1 MRQYL
6 SDTIID
12 DNSNNILDG
21 GLGGS
26 SGGNSGGGSYV
37 MPTGGNLGGSSN
49 SGSQI
54 VEPDLI
60 NPIVFINNTSNGS
73 SQSQQAVENI
83 LSQQEAN
90 QNTGSQTNTPKN
102 DAIPSETTDET
113 KTYLDGGTTPN
124 SNINVKKPKPNYLTL
139 GILGIIGLLV
149 VYKVFFNKKSE

>member
-6 SDTIID
+6 SDSIID
-12 DNSNNILDG
+12 DDSNNVLDG

-26 SGGNSGGGSYV
+26 SGSGSGGGSYV
-37 MPTGGNLGGSSN
+37 MPTGGNLGGGSN

-73 SQSQQAVENI
+73 SQSQQVVDEI

-90 QNTGSQTNTPKN
+90 QNTGSQTSTPKSN
-102 DAIPSETTDET
+102 AIPSDTSDET
-113 KTYLDGGTTPN
+113 KTYVDGGTTPN
-124 SNINVKKPKPNYLTL
+124 STINLKKPKPNYLTL